1 MDKFSLKTVHLK
13 MSSVRCQPLMIL
25 LKSHLS
31 TLTSGLSLIALNWS
45 TIPGWIF
52 LRYRSTP
59 RRSFSKPCICKGRRV
74 CKITDFW
81 QYQISNLFLQAPLDE
96 QRCGQVHGGAHIHHV
111 HAPQICKIYISLCTS
126 VHLKVSSRFWDA
138 GRCTLSSTP
147 WTYW

>member
-13 MSSVRCQPLMIL
+13 MSSVRCQPFCW
-25 LKSHLS
+25 
-31 TLTSGLSLIALNWS
+31 SLIFRHLHQGCPWLPWTDPPSPVEYFCDIVAPHEEASLNPAS
-45 TIPGWIF
+45 AKDVE
-52 LRYRSTP
+52 Y
-59 RRSFSKPCICKGRRV
+59 V
-74 CKITDFW
+74 KITDFW

-147 WTYW
+147 WTYR